1 MAKYLTNNAFEEIRN
16 VLANTFLNRDDA
28 ESIARITE
36 LDLPSIGFA
45 DKSIKT
51 WDEVLSRAE
60 IETKLI
66 PLLHHAS
73 KYGGGISEIDTFRT
87 SVETGKLFQDGMPE
101 VVLSKDVKNS
111 SVPVILLMYDNNDSA
126 ECLELK
132 KQLYFFEMNEE
143 AVIKTFQ
150 ADIIAGDVKKQQQEI
165 VLQADI
171 IVPVISP
178 DFFNPENGFLSYLRS
193 KLEPNTNSNK
203 MVPVLLVT
211 CLYARVKVLKD
222 YLTLPP
228 FGKFIDEYANRE
240 LAYKEVAEGIGNL
253 LEKCKTVK

>member
-1 MAKYLTNNAFEEIRN
+1 MAQYLTNNAFEEIRN
-16 VLANTFLNRDDA
+16 VLANRFLNRDEA
-28 ESIARITE
+28 ESIAHITG
-36 LDLPSIGFA
+36 LDLPNIGFA
-45 DKSIKT
+45 DRAIKT

-60 IETKLI
+60 METKII
-66 PLLHHAS
+66 PLLQHAS
-73 KYGGGISEIDTFRT
+73 NYGGGISELDTFRT
-87 SVETGKLFQDGMPE
+87 SVEAGNLLQASMP
-101 VVLSKDVKNS
+101 VVLSKEVKDS
-111 SVPVILLMYDNNDSA
+111 AVPVILLMYDNNDSA

-132 KQLYFFEMNEE
+132 KHLDFLEYNEE

-150 ADIIAGDVKKQQQEI
+150 ADIVSGDVKKQQLEI

-171 IVPVISP
+171 VVPVISP
-178 DFFNPENGFLSYLRS
+178 DFFKPDNGFISYLRS
-193 KLEPNTNSNK
+193 KLERNTNSNK

-228 FGKFIDEYANRE
+228 LGRFIDEYTNRE

-253 LEKCKTVK
+253 LTSVKTVK

>member
-1 MAKYLTNNAFEEIRN
+1 MAQYLTNNAFEEIRN
-16 VLANTFLNRDDA
+16 VLAKTFLNRDEA
-28 ESIARITE
+28 ESIAHITG
-36 LDLPSIGFA
+36 LDLPNIGFA

-60 IETKLI
+60 IETKVI
-66 PLLHHAS
+66 PLLEHAS
-73 KYGGGISEIDTFRT
+73 KYGGGISELDTFRT
-87 SVETGKLFQDGMPE
+87 SVEAGNLLQVSMPQVVSIE
-101 VVLSKDVKNS
+101 VKDS

-132 KQLYFFEMNEE
+132 KQLYFLEINGE
-143 AVIKTFQ
+143 AVVKTFQ
-150 ADIIAGDVKKQQQEI
+150 ADIVSGDVKKQQQEI

-171 IVPVISP
+171 VVPVISP

-193 KLEPNTNSNK
+193 KLERNTGNNK

-228 FGKFIDEYANRE
+228 LGKFIDEYANRE

-253 LEKCKTVK
+253 LTSVKTVK